1 MRLDISRPYHSL
13 VKLGLSGVG
22 GVVLVFLVRVG
33 WAEDGLDIS
42 RPYTEWPC
50 QSVQGFSFFSFSL
63 GFIVK
68 KSLNP
73 RLSEVWI

>member
-13 VKLGLSGVG
+13 VELGLSGVG

-63 GFIVK
+63 VFFLIGFHCK
-68 KSLNP
+68 KVSKP
-73 RLSEVWI
+73 